1 MPSLTGR
8 QVNSSEPP
16 HKTCGCSSKSAP
28 ATLRLAEDAVEATPQ
43 EIASVRSQLTII
55 EPLLNALFGET
66 WSREPSSLA
75 ARRMAAE
82 LIEQH
87 FDGIVA
93 EWEQA
98 VAQVF
103 GTAGAEKRRENLHNS
118 LVRFV
123 AHLRDPDNL
132 DTYINLRQHC
142 QEGMLSRA
150 NPAQFNLVHIALK
163 QKILRHVRSTLR
175 GHKQELVRDAVVAAI
190 DELRMMVSGF
200 YIESREAALRASEE
214 KYRNSI
220 DHAPDPMYEIDPDTF
235 AIITANSAALELTKA
250 TSSAENGAAAGGH
263 ALLNDSRMLCPGLL
277 AHLKTVVEKGS
288 AQGYDIQM
296 AGRYFDVNSA
306 LIPFGKKRFIQMILH
321 DVTEKREMLEEL
333 LKAERLAA
341 TGTFAAGV
349 AHEVNNPLAS
359 ISSLVQALSSGES
372 DPARRTTVHTILAQI
387 TRISA
392 TLKDLVDFARP
403 STAERRPLNLNTLV
417 TETLRLL
424 SYNKRFS
431 GVALEPRLAPD
442 LNLVFADNNEIQQVL
457 LNLMLNAA
465 DATQGSDG
473 RIKIV
478 TENHRGADQNDR
490 VVMRIIDNGIGIP
503 REHLDRVFEPFF
515 TTKPAGAG
523 AGLGLSLCQRI
534 VLSNRGT
541 IRIDSEVGKGTTIK
555 FSLPA
560 YEPSQD
566 SRPQPAAR

>member
-1 MPSLTGR
+1 MPSL
-8 QVNSSEPP
+8 SEQHAEDPSA
-16 HKTCGCSSKSAP
+16 KLCGCSTKFVSAM
-28 ATLRLAEDAVEATPQ
+28 LRAPEEAVEASPE

-55 EPLLNALFGET
+55 EPLLNTLFGDT
-66 WSREPSSLA
+66 WSREPSCLK

-87 FDGIVA
+87 FDGIVQ
-93 EWEQA
+93 EWEQS
-98 VAQVF
+98 VTQVF
-103 GTAGAEKRRENLHNS
+103 GAADLDKRRENLHNS

-132 DTYINLRQHC
+132 DTYIYLRKHC

-150 NPAQFNLVHIALK
+150 NPSQFNLVHIALK
-163 QKILRHVRSTLR
+163 QKILRHVRMTLR
-175 GHKQELVRDAVVAAI
+175 GRKSELVRDAVVAAI

-220 DHAPDPMYEIDPDTF
+220 DHAPDPMYEIDPESF
-235 AIITANSAALELTKA
+235 AIIAANSAAVNLTRNTA
-250 TSSAENGAAAGGH
+250 GTESNGPVGRHIGH
-263 ALLNDSRMLCPGLL
+263 LTADGLCPGLVQ
-277 AHLKTVVEKGS
+277 HLKSVVEKGS
-288 AQGYDIQM
+288 AQGYDLPM
-296 AGRYFDVNSA
+296 EGRYFDVNSA
-306 LIPFGKKRFIQMILH
+306 LIPFGNKRFIQMILH

-359 ISSLVQALSSGES
+359 ISSLVQSLLGGEG
-372 DPARRTTVHTILAQI
+372 DAARRTTLHTILSQI
-387 TRISA
+387 TRISV

-403 STAERRPLNLNTLV
+403 STVERRPVNLNDLV

-424 SYNKRFS
+424 AYNKRFS

-457 LNLMLNAA
+457 LNLLLNAA
-465 DATQGSDG
+465 DATQASNGQ
-473 RIKIV
+473 IKVV
-478 TENHRGADQNDR
+478 TENYLGADQNSR
-490 VVMRIIDNGIGIP
+490 VLMRIIDNGIGIP
-503 REHLDRVFEPFF
+503 REHLGRVFDPFF

-534 VLSNRGT
+534 VLANHGT

-555 FSLPA
+555 IALPA
-560 YEPSQD
+560 YEPSRD
-566 SRPQPAAR
+566 SMAPPAAR